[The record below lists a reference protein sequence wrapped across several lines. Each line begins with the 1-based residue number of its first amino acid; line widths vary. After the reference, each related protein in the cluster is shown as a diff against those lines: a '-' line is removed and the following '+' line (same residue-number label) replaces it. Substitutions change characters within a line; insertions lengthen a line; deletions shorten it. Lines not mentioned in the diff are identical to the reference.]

1 MGKMDITK
9 SKNSEMM
16 SKLKFFKNLNISN
29 EKEQAL
35 IRVLMGLAICIYTLT
50 PDFSLLFRFP
60 EMPGVVYIST
70 SYLFS
75 TLLLL
80 MAVIAD
86 LASGRIRR
94 RLAMLIDITAL
105 SLGMIVATE
114 IVSPLFFIYLW
125 VIIGFGFRFG
135 EQDLLYATGLSI
147 VGFSVALYFGE
158 FNDLLLR
165 MSIGNLIALLLL
177 PTYIYVLLRRLKDKR
192 IKLKEALERADAA
205 NESKSRFIANVSH
218 ELRTPLNG
226 VIGGSELLINTKLSD
241 EQKEYTNIINN
252 SAHIL
257 HGLIKNILDISK
269 IEAGEFKLD
278 ENVFNVEDLLL
289 SVETIIRP
297 LALNK
302 GLTIGKNISDVSSL
316 YLIGDDFRIKQ
327 ILLNLGNNAIKFTE
341 KGQVTFN
348 IFIKTETEQEAT
360 LVFEVIDTGIGIPK
374 EKQKFIFERFK
385 QADDGITR
393 KYGGT
398 GLGTN
403 ISKQLVELMG
413 GRIGFIS
420 EENRGSRF
428 WFELTLSKAIA
439 NEKLYLDKDVI
450 IYSNTQS
457 NIKTWSKL
465 FSQWDMG
472 FGVLDSK
479 DDLEKVISS
488 WNNIKKE
495 RYVIIDDTS
504 LNCHPDEFIG
514 NLTIKY
520 STKIIHMLARHAVDL
535 EEYEVCKYDK
545 ILSLPIDSRELYQAI
560 HYKNVNKYDG
570 EKVASITQF
579 TNKRLSSNVALNIL
593 VIDDQET
600 NRFIL
605 KKILG
610 IYNHNV
616 ELVENGEDALDALSE
631 KDYDLVLL
639 DLHMPDISGVEV
651 IKHFQFMKPNSTTPF
666 VIITADAR
674 KVMLDE
680 IKNIVAGYLTKP
692 INHEKLIE
700 VINNIISNNNQLSSK
715 TEEAFEYKHKADYFN
730 KEEFVNSY
738 DDLLLTEDFMKALFN
753 QFYTDA
759 DRILDGMA
767 IDIENRD
774 YANIRDKT
782 HALYGISGNVC
793 ASRLTEILSAF
804 GDLPK
809 DEQIYNKAIFAF
821 KEMRQCLDKTRQ
833 EMTAF
838 ITELNASKKR

>member
-1 MGKMDITK
+1 MTNKFEFIK
-9 SKNSEMM
+9 
-16 SKLKFFKNLNISN
+16 KLTISN

-35 IRVLMGLAICIYTLT
+35 IRVLMGLAILVYAVV
-50 PDFSLLFRFP
+50 PDFSILLHLQDDTKISS
-60 EMPGVVYIST
+60 GVYISVA
-70 SYLFS
+70 YLLS
-75 TLLLL
+75 ASLLLTASL
-80 MAVIAD
+80 AE
-86 LASGRIRR
+86 LASEIIRR
-94 RLAMLIDITAL
+94 RLAMLIDISAL
-105 SLGMIVATE
+105 SLAMVFATDAAF
-114 IVSPLFFIYLW
+114 PLFFVYLW
-125 VIIGFGFRFG
+125 IIIGYGLRFG
-135 EQDLLYATGLSI
+135 EQDLLYATGLSVI
-147 VGFSVALYFGE
+147 GFSLAIYFGN
-158 FNDLLLR
+158 FHNLIFKV
-165 MSIGNLIALLLL
+165 SIGNLLALFLL
-177 PTYIYVLLRRLKDKR
+177 PAYTYVLLRRVKDKR

-205 NESKSRFIANVSH
+205 NEAKSRFIANVSH

-226 VIGGSELLINTKLSD
+226 VIGGSELLVNTKLSD

-252 SAHIL
+252 SANIL

-269 IEAGEFKLD
+269 IEAGEFRLE
-278 ENVFNVEDLLL
+278 ENIFNVEDLLL
-289 SVETIIRP
+289 SVEAIIKP
-297 LALNK
+297 IALNK
-302 GLTIGKNISDVSSL
+302 GLAIGKNTTDISSL

-327 ILLNLGNNAIKFTE
+327 ILLNMGSNAVKFTE
-341 KGQVTFN
+341 KGRVTFN

-360 LVFEVIDTGIGIPK
+360 LVFEVVDTGIGIPK
-374 EKQKFIFERFK
+374 EKQKFIFDRFK
-385 QADDGITR
+385 QADDDITR

-428 WFELTLSKAIA
+428 WFELTLLKAVT
-439 NEKLYLDKDVI
+439 NEKLYLDKEVI

-465 FSQWDMG
+465 FTQWGMG

-479 DDLEKVISS
+479 DDLEKAISC

-504 LNCHPDEFIG
+504 LECHPDDFIG

-520 STKIIHMLARHAVDL
+520 SAKIIYMLAHHAADL
-535 EEYEVCKYDK
+535 KGYECYKYNK

-560 HYKNVNKYDG
+560 HYKNVNEYDG
-570 EKVASITQF
+570 EKVASITQY
-579 TNKRLSSNVALNIL
+579 TNKRHSPNVALNIL

-605 KKILG
+605 KKILD
-610 IYNHNV
+610 IYKHNV
-616 ELVENGEDALDALSE
+616 DLVANGEDALDALSD

-651 IKHFQFMKPNSTTPF
+651 IKHFQFMKPNNSTPF

-674 KVMLDE
+674 KAMLDE
-680 IKNIVAGYLTKP
+680 IKNVVAGYLTKP
-692 INHEKLIE
+692 INHDKLIE
-700 VINNIISNNNQLSSK
+700 VINNIIVNSHQYSSK
-715 TEEAFEYKHKADYFN
+715 QEEAFNYKHRVDHFN
-730 KEEFVNSY
+730 KEEFMASY

-753 QFYTDA
+753 QFNADA
-759 DRILDGMA
+759 NNILEGLKA
-767 IDIENRD
+767 DIENRD

-793 ASRLTEILSAF
+793 ASRFMEIISSF
-804 GDLPK
+804 DELPQ
-809 DEQIYNKAIFAF
+809 DEQIYDKAHFAYN
-821 KEMRQCLDKTRQ
+821 EMRQCLDITYR
-833 EMTAF
+833 EMRDF
-838 ITELNASKKR
+838 ITEVSRSKKR